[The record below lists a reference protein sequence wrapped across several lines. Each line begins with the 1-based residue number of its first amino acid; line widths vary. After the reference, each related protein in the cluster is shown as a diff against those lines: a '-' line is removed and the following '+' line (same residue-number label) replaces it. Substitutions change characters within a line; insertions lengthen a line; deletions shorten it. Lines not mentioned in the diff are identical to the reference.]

1 MRHGDDIV
9 DRLGRLALF
18 ADLSRPQ
25 HEALAHT
32 YDEELFAE
40 GQRVLRQGL
49 TGSSLYVILDG
60 EAQVTI
66 SGTERTRL
74 ARGEFFGEVSALL
87 GTPPTADVIAATAL
101 RCLVVPGG
109 EVEQFLVAYPRVAVR
124 MLKAEVERLANTL
137 EWLG

>member
-1 MRHGDDIV
+1 MAHETDVV
-9 DRLGRLALF
+9 DRLARLALF
-18 ADLSRPQ
+18 ADLARPQ

-32 YDEELFAE
+32 YDEEVFAE

-49 TGSSLYVILDG
+49 SGANLYVILDG
-60 EAQVTI
+60 EAHVAI
-66 SGTERTRL
+66 NGTERARL

-87 GTPPTADVIAATAL
+87 GTPPTADVVAASPL
-101 RCLVVPGG
+101 RCLVIPGG
-109 EVEQFLVAYPRVAVR
+109 EVEDFLVAYPRVAVR

>member
-87 GTPPTADVIAATAL
+87 GTPPTADVIAATPL